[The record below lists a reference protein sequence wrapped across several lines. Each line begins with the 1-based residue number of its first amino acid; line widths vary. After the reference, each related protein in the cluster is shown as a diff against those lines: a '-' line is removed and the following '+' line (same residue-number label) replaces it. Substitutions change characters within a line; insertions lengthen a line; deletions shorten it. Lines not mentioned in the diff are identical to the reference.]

1 MRSIRII
8 GDSITPRKK
17 FQPSPL
23 KPPRHRCC
31 NTEPEILKLT
41 VSKKVRSEFRRER
54 FLLHYPSVRA
64 ASWPTASFRRTIFR
78 GEFVVGV
85 LVDVVP
91 PDGDVDAVG
100 ERPVPLHVP
109 LVSID

>member
-1 MRSIRII
+1 MLQQNPKFPTVL
-8 GDSITPRKK
+8 IT
-17 FQPSPL
+17 
-23 KPPRHRCC
+23 
-31 NTEPEILKLT
+31 
-41 VSKKVRSEFRRER
+41 
-54 FLLHYPSVRA
+54 
-64 ASWPTASFRRTIFR
+64 RTIFR

-109 LVSID
+109 FVSID

>member
-1 MRSIRII
+1 MLQQN
-8 GDSITPRKK
+8 PK
-17 FQPSPL
+17 FGLWASGPTVL
-23 KPPRHRCC
+23 
-31 NTEPEILKLT
+31 NT
-41 VSKKVRSEFRRER
+41 
-54 FLLHYPSVRA
+54 
-64 ASWPTASFRRTIFR
+64 RTIFR

-109 LVSID
+109 FVSID